1 MEEQNILT
9 GNMGCL
15 NQIKSDI
22 KEHNI
27 AKEKIEPM
35 KVTVKELEKNIESLE
50 KDVKDEIESTLKT
63 RREAVESGFNK
74 EIESDQEKLKKSQ
87 SDRDKAKSKGVKE
100 RISVET
106 SSLREDNKGMKD
118 EIKAA
123 FKSNKIPR
131 FFNTRLFLAL
141 FMTKGIKDILICIVT
156 FLITFLAIPSAI
168 YYFVPNMPDWSLIVI
183 YIVTVAIA
191 FITYKIISERVKFA
205 HFEIIQGLIITRDR
219 ISENKRKIR
228 KIVHAI
234 KKDKNEEM
242 YGLDRFDSK
251 INIILSDI
259 EKFEAKKALAL
270 EDFNNLVKPNIIAE
284 INGKD
289 SARIIALKVDLEK
302 KRSLLTEMED
312 KVKDQRI
319 YIASNYEAYLGN
331 EFVTPD
337 KLEALSEIMNTG
349 NADTIGKAIAVY
361 NTKK

>member
-35 KVTVKELEKNIESLE
+35 KVTVKELEKNIESIE
-50 KDVKDEIESTLKT
+50 KVVKDEIESTLKT

>member
-9 GNMGCL
+9 GDMICL
-15 NQIKSDI
+15 NQIKFDL
-22 KEHNI
+22 KAHNST
-27 AKEKIEPM
+27 KEKYESIR
-35 KVTVKELEKNIESLE
+35 VIVKDLEKNIESSE
-50 KDVKDEIESTLKT
+50 KVVKEEIESTLKT

-74 EIESDQEKLKKSQ
+74 EIENDQEKLKKIQ
-87 SDRDKAKSKGVKE
+87 SNRDKARSKGVRE
-100 RISVET
+100 RIEVET
-106 SSLREDNKGMKD
+106 SSLREDIKGMND
-118 EIKAA
+118 EIKVA
-123 FKSNKIPR
+123 FKSNKIPG
-131 FFNTRLFLAL
+131 FCNSHLFLAL
-141 FMTKGIKDILICIVT
+141 FMTKGVKDILICIIT
-156 FLITFLAIPSAI
+156 FLISFLALPSAI

-183 YIVTVAIA
+183 YIVLAAIM
-191 FITYKIISERVKFA
+191 FITYKRISERIKFP
-205 HFEIIQGLIITRDR
+205 HLEVIQGLIITKDR
-219 ISENKRKIR
+219 ISENKRKIS
-228 KIVHAI
+228 KIAHAI

-242 YGLDRFDSK
+242 YGLDRFDEK
-251 INIILSDI
+251 INIIISSI
-259 EKFEAKKALAL
+259 EKFEAKKSLAL